1 MLFKWNICVTKLTEE
16 NAWFHSK
23 SYLNY
28 CKHLVSLHTQSR
40 GWLGPQFLNAF
51 RVKYRVYFEHFLIQ
65 MWKTMMKK
73 VMNDWTLNAMENIS
87 WFIHKLF
94 ASSQKGGKNWGTFKT
109 LLWPFFCLKRFCLFN
124 FLMWPK
130 IFFSFKL
137 TIYKHIASIHD
148 IIRTSSY
155 ILKHYKVNGYFPK
168 TKGIR
173 HNFFFQKLAS
183 FIEGARVHMVVY

>member
-1 MLFKWNICVTKLTEE
+1 MPLELNIGFILNISLFKCGKL
-16 NAWFHSK
+16 WWRK
-23 SYLNY
+23 SWMIGHWMQWRISRDLFTN
-28 CKHLVSLHTQSR
+28 CLHLLR
-40 GWLGPQFLNAF
+40 
-51 RVKYRVYFEHFLIQ
+51 
-65 MWKTMMKK
+65 
-73 VMNDWTLNAMENIS
+73 
-87 WFIHKLF
+87 
-94 ASSQKGGKNWGTFKT
+94 KGGKNWGTFKT

-148 IIRTSSY
+148 IIRRY

-173 HNFFFQKLAS
+173 HIFFSKVGFFYRRCKSAHGSLLNFWTT
-183 FIEGARVHMVVY
+183 